1 MTRVYTER
9 KGKETLV
16 ALEGHATGRED
27 VCAAVSGLVCAYI
40 GYLQNSG
47 DAVKKCV
54 TEPGHVRIVS
64 EGDGIEAYNMLVI
77 GLMQLAA
84 AAPEHVKIDQA
95 EIF

>member
-1 MTRVYTER
+1 MTRVYAER

-47 DAVKKCV
+47 DAVRKCV
-54 TEPGHVRIVS
+54 TEPGHVRIAS
-64 EGDGIEAYNMLVI
+64 EGDSTEAYNMLVI
-77 GLMQLAA
+77 GLKQIAA
-84 AAPEHVKIDQA
+84 AAPEQVRIDKA
-95 EIF
+95 GIF